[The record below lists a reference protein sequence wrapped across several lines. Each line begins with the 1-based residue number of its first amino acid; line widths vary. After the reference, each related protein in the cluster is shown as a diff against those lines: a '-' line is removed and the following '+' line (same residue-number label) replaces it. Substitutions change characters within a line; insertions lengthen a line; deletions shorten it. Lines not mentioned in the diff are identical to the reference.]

1 MITKKIFG
9 TRFVAVAIFFGLNA
23 HGLNAHAYQTENLY
37 VNGKPVVELN
47 FFNGGEFSSE
57 INFSDKLIDA
67 TKLGADYWKNILGL
81 RNATPWQIA
90 FVTSTQRTVDGK
102 TFSFDAAQFTSENYL
117 AQMLQ
122 GNRELALFD
131 VQTLANTKI
140 SADKV
145 QSVLEENSPSDDSA
159 LSYVTIGRNLGAKR
173 SDAVNGW
180 FVDADTI
187 LPTNEQAADF
197 IGALRFELARS
208 LGVQALVDGSKF
220 ADILDENAWTLHL
233 TDANGNFAAAGKK
246 IVTSDQLGSRDA
258 ADFFVADKTI
268 YFVGDN
274 VSEVLNGAT
283 FDGVSGIPINAWD
296 GSTFDGTR
304 TLIPGLMTALPYKNY
319 STFTELELAALQD
332 IGYNINRSK
341 FYGLSIYN
349 SGKTVNNSR
358 NFTSSEELAIGLHV
372 FGSNNTVNQSG
383 KISLTGTGA
392 VGIRVD
398 GESNDLTVAKGTDV
412 SSSGLNGK
420 GLLVAYGREHN
431 LTVDGN
437 ISASGTDSNA
447 VEFNFGSNA
456 FGAGG
461 EYRGSFMRY
470 FRYVD
475 SSGNII
481 SAENLPLNMTDG
493 FSYSAGELNG
503 ALVND
508 FNLSG
513 KLYGTKNAIYIGKNS
528 FVKNI
533 NVNAG
538 ASIVGDIT
546 SDWKH
551 FTSDDGFLSIKPVE
565 IQYKGKSYDASKYIP
580 DLATNLNFNADLN
593 YDGNING
600 ADNIK
605 MHVNEGTLNFTGKAD
620 ILNVEVARG
629 AKLFGG
635 TFTLNNMKFDIA
647 NGFTDATT
655 GTFINHGTIGALDP
669 NSNLVINGDLIS
681 DGTLQKISGG
691 RGGKII
697 VNGTANV
704 EGSTVTTDSLLPNQT
719 ETVLIADSVTGNVAN
734 PVGSPVKLS
743 ALLRATGAV
752 VGNTVTV
759 TTYEETTSLPELN
772 QQESQTLDAMD
783 NMYETL
789 AVDGQQG
796 EMTNFFYLDEP
807 EAVQTLQE
815 IGSNDSAQIM
825 SVAQQN
831 NAVDHMISD
840 RITRVFA
847 PDFPDMPR
855 DFMDMSHAPDFGHT
869 PDFNRDNSDVARDMS
884 FNPGDTTTEYVDVI
898 VRPNNFADGESDAPE
913 VKVKVPV
920 QRKPRENNFWLNYM
934 KNWGSLNGGG
944 TDYHGS
950 VIVGGYDRPF
960 GKHVRAGLFA
970 TYGTIGYGAS
980 SSRATVYDTRIGLYA
995 GYHNKQSD
1003 VYFYVNG
1010 GQLRNSLHRGISAL
1024 GLSTNAKYKSHIVE
1038 IGGEYKYD
1046 LTPKKIWHVSPFVNF
1061 QASHLK
1067 QNGYQEHG
1075 AGIYNQHVESSSNT
1089 YFAAQAG
1096 LDFKRYYKR
1105 GMIGFR
1111 FGVKHGFTGADP
1123 DLTVRYEGDGSNSYR
1138 LRNSRDK
1145 THFVFSLRG
1154 ENEFARGWSIGG
1166 ETEFQISKNDRDVT
1180 ASIILRR
1187 IW

>member
-1 MITKKIFG
+1 MITNKLFG
-9 TRFVAVAIFFGLNA
+9 TRFLAVAVFFGLNVPNF
-23 HGLNAHAYQTENLY
+23 HAHAYQTENLY

-47 FFNGGEFSSE
+47 FFNRGEFSSE
-57 INFSDKLIDA
+57 INFNAKLVDA
-67 TKLGADYWKNILGL
+67 SKLGADYWKNILGL
-81 RNATPWQIA
+81 NVKTPWQIA
-90 FVTSTQRTVDGK
+90 FVTGTQRAVDGK
-102 TFSFDAAQFTSENYL
+102 TFSFDAAEFTTENYL
-117 AQMLQ
+117 AQMLR
-122 GNRELALFD
+122 GDRTLALFD
-131 VQTLANTKI
+131 METLADTNVT
-140 SADKV
+140 ADQV
-145 QSVLEENSPSDDSA
+145 QSVLEANSPDEDSA
-159 LSYVTIGRNLGAKR
+159 ISYVTIGRNLGAKR
-173 SDAVNGW
+173 DDAVNGW
-180 FVDADTI
+180 YVDADTI

-197 IGALRFELARS
+197 VGALRFELARS
-208 LGVQALVDGSKF
+208 LGAQVQLDGMKFSENLVDPN
-220 ADILDENAWTLHL
+220 DWTLHL
-233 TDANGNFAAAGKK
+233 VDSNGNSASPGME
-246 IVTSDQLGSRDA
+246 IVTSSELGDRDS

-268 YFVGDN
+268 YFVGEN
-274 VSEVLNGAT
+274 VTDVLNGAT

-296 GSTFDGTR
+296 GSDFDGVR
-304 TLIPGLMTALPYKNY
+304 TLIPGLMTALPYRNY
-319 STFTELELAALQD
+319 TTFTELELAALQD
-332 IGYNINRSK
+332 IGYDIDRKK
-341 FYGLSIYN
+341 FYGFSIYD
-349 SGKTVNNSR
+349 SGTTVTNTR
-358 NFTSSEELAIGLHV
+358 NYTSDADLAVGLHV
-372 FGSNNTVNQSG
+372 FGSDNTVTQSG
-383 KISLTGTGA
+383 DISLTGTGA
-392 VGIRVD
+392 TGIRVD
-398 GESNDLTVAKGTDV
+398 GENNDLTVPAGTEI
-412 SSSGLNGK
+412 SSSGQRGK
-420 GLLVAYGREHN
+420 GLLVAYGRDHN
-431 LTVDGN
+431 LTVDGK
-437 ISASGTDSNA
+437 ISASGDGGNA

-461 EYRGSFMRY
+461 EYRGSFVRY

-475 SSGNII
+475 SSGNLV
-481 SAENLPLNMTDG
+481 SAENLPLTMTDG
-493 FSYSAGELNG
+493 FSYTADELNG

-513 KLYGTKNAIYIGKNS
+513 SLYGKTNAIYIAKNA
-528 FVKNI
+528 FVRNI

-551 FTSDDGFLSIKPVE
+551 FTAADGFLSLAPVE
-565 IQYKGKSYDASKYIP
+565 IQYNGKSYDASKYIP
-580 DLATNLNFNADLN
+580 DLATNLNFNADLS

-600 ADNIK
+600 SDNIK
-605 MHVNEGTLNFTGKAD
+605 MHVNDGTLNFSGTAD
-620 ILNVEVARG
+620 ILSVEVSG
-629 AKLFGG
+629 NAKLFGG
-635 TFTLNNMKFDIA
+635 TFTLNDMKFDLA
-647 NGFTDATT
+647 DGFTDSTT
-655 GTFINHGTIGALDP
+655 GTFTNHGTIGAGSP
-669 NSNLVINGDLIS
+669 NTNLIINGNLVS

-691 RGGKII
+691 TGGMIV
-697 VNGTANV
+697 VNGTANIN
-704 EGSTVTTDSLLPNQT
+704 GSTVTTDSLLPNQT
-719 ETVLIADSVTGNVAN
+719 ETVLVADSVTGNVAN

-759 TTYEETTSLPELN
+759 TTYEETASLPELN
-772 QQESQTLDAMD
+772 HDESQTLDAMN
-783 NMYETL
+783 NMYDNL
-789 AVDGQQG
+789 SG
-796 EMTNFFYLDEP
+796 EGYQDAMTNFFYLNEP
-807 EAVQTLQE
+807 ETVQTLQE

-831 NAVDHMISD
+831 NAVDHMVAD
-840 RITRVFA
+840 RINRVFS
-847 PDFPDMPR
+847 P
-855 DFMDMSHAPDFGHT
+855 DFMDMPHDFPGFGHEPSDFSRETSFTFDAST
-869 PDFNRDNSDVARDMS
+869 P
-884 FNPGDTTTEYVDVI
+884 EYVDVTI
-898 VRPNNFADGESDAPE
+898 RPNSFADGESDAPE

-920 QRKPRENNFWLNYM
+920 TRKRPVNNFWLNYM

-960 GKHVRAGLFA
+960 GKHVRAGIFA
-970 TYGTIGYGAS
+970 TYGTIGYGAA

-1046 LTPKKIWHVSPFVNF
+1046 LTPKKLWHISPFVNF

-1075 AGIYNQHVESSSNT
+1075 AGIYNQHVESNSNT
-1089 YFAAQAG
+1089 YFAASAG
-1096 LDFKRYYKR
+1096 FDFKRYYKR

-1123 DLTVRYEGDGSNSYR
+1123 DLTIRYEGDGSNSYR

-1145 THFVFSLRG
+1145 THFIFSLRG

-1166 ETEFQISKNDRDVT
+1166 ETEFQISDNDRDVT

>member
-9 TRFVAVAIFFGLNA
+9 TRLMAVAIFFGMSA
-23 HGLNAHAYQTENLY
+23 ATSQAYAYQIENLY
-37 VNGKPVVELN
+37 ANGKPVVELN
-47 FFNGGEFSSE
+47 FFNRGEFSSE
-57 INFSDKLIDA
+57 TNFNATLVDA
-67 TKLGADYWKNILGL
+67 SKLGANYWKNILGL
-81 RNATPWQIA
+81 NLKTPWQIA
-90 FVTSTQRTVDGK
+90 FVTSAKQTVGGK
-102 TFSFDAAQFTSENYL
+102 TFSFDAAEFTVENYI

-122 GNRELALFD
+122 GDRTLALFD
-131 VQTLANTKI
+131 MSTLADTNV
-140 SADKV
+140 SADEV
-145 QSVLEENSPSDDSA
+145 QSVLEENSPSEDA
-159 LSYVTIGRNLGAKR
+159 AISYVTIGKNLGAKR
-173 SDAVNGW
+173 NDAINGW

-197 IGALRFELARS
+197 VGALRMELARS
-208 LGVQALVDGSKF
+208 LGVQVLLDGTKF
-220 ADILDENAWTLHL
+220 SDSLLDANAWTLHL
-233 TDANGNFAAAGKK
+233 VDANGNPAAAGKE
-246 IVTSDQLGSRDA
+246 IVTSDQLGDRDA

-296 GSTFDGTR
+296 GSTFDGVH
-304 TLIPGLMTALPYKNY
+304 TLIPGLMTALPYRNY
-319 STFTELELAALQD
+319 TTFTELELAALQD

-341 FYGLSIYN
+341 FYGLSIYSN
-349 SGKTVNNSR
+349 GTTVDNTK
-358 NFTSSEELAIGLHV
+358 NFSSSSDLAVGLHV
-372 FGSNNTVNQSG
+372 FGSKNKLTQSG

-392 VGIRVD
+392 TGIRVD
-398 GESNDLTVAKGTDV
+398 GESNDLTVPKGTEI
-412 SSSGLNGK
+412 SSSGTNGK
-420 GLLVAYGREHN
+420 GLLVAYGRNHN
-431 LTVDGN
+431 LTVNGK
-437 ISASGTDSNA
+437 ISASGTDANA

-456 FGAGG
+456 LGAGS
-461 EYRGSFMRY
+461 EYRGSYLRY
-470 FRYVD
+470 LRYVD

-481 SAENLPLNMTDG
+481 SAKNLSLTIDDG
-493 FSYSAGELNG
+493 FSYSANELNG
-503 ALVND
+503 ALVDN

-513 KLYGTKNAIYIGKNS
+513 TLYGKKNAIYIGKNA

-533 NVNAG
+533 NINAG

-551 FTSDDGFLSIKPVE
+551 FTEADGFLTVIPVE
-565 IQYKGKSYDASKYIP
+565 IQYNGKSFDASKYIP
-580 DLATNLNFNADLN
+580 DLATNLNFNADLD

-605 MHVNEGTLNFTGKAD
+605 MRVTDGTLNFSGTAD
-620 ILNVEVARG
+620 ILSVEVMRG

-635 TFTLNNMKFDIA
+635 TFTLNDMRWDIA
-647 NGFTDATT
+647 DGFTDSTT
-655 GTFINHGTIGALDP
+655 GTFVNHGTIGALDP
-669 NSNLVINGDLIS
+669 NSNLVINGNLIS
-681 DGTLQKISGG
+681 DGTLQRISGG
-691 RGGKII
+691 TGGKII
-697 VNGTANV
+697 VNGTANID
-704 EGSTVTTDSLLPNQT
+704 GSTVTTDSLLPNQT

-759 TTYEETTSLPELN
+759 TTYEETASLPNLN
-772 QQESQTLDAMD
+772 TEESQTLDAMNNMLD
-783 NMYETL
+783 NL
-789 AVDGQQG
+789 SSDGCQDA
-796 EMTNFFYLDEP
+796 MTNFFYLNEP
-807 EAVQTLQE
+807 ETVRTLQE
-815 IGSNDSAQIM
+815 IGSNDSAKIM

-831 NAVDHMISD
+831 NAIDHMVAD
-840 RITRVFA
+840 RIGRVFA
-847 PDFPDMPR
+847 PEFMDMPH
-855 DFMDMSHAPDFGHT
+855 DFMDMSHASDFGRDNTDFARDVNFNPNDMT
-869 PDFNRDNSDVARDMS
+869 PD
-884 FNPGDTTTEYVDVI
+884 YVDVI

-913 VKVKVPV
+913 VKVKVKVP
-920 QRKPRENNFWLNYM
+920 RKPRENNFWLNYM

-960 GKHVRAGLFA
+960 GKHVRAGFFA
-970 TYGTIGYGAS
+970 TYGTIGYGAK

-1024 GLSTNAKYKSHIVE
+1024 GLSTNANYKSRIVE

-1067 QNGYQEHG
+1067 QDGYHERG
-1075 AGIYNQHVESSSNT
+1075 AGIYNQHVAGRSNT

-1096 LDFKRYYKR
+1096 LDFKRYYKT
-1105 GMIGFR
+1105 GMFGFR
-1111 FGVKHGFTGADP
+1111 IGVKHGFTGADP
-1123 DLTVRYEGDGSNSYR
+1123 DLTIRYEGDTSSSYR
-1138 LRNSRDK
+1138 LRNERDK
-1145 THFVFSLRG
+1145 THFIFSLRG

-1180 ASIILRR
+1180 ASIMLRR

>member
-1 MITKKIFG
+1 MITNKIFG

-37 VNGKPVVELN
+37 VNGKPVIELN
-47 FFNGGEFSSE
+47 FFNRGEFSSE
-57 INFSDKLIDA
+57 INFNAKLVDA
-67 TKLGADYWKNILGL
+67 SKLGADYWKNLL
-81 RNATPWQIA
+81 RLRTVTPWQIA
-90 FVTSTQRTVDGK
+90 FVTSSQRTVDGK
-102 TFSFDAAQFTSENYL
+102 SFSFDAAEFTSENYL
-117 AQMLQ
+117 AQMLK
-122 GNRELALFD
+122 GDRDLALFD
-131 VQTLANTKI
+131 METLSYTGI
-140 SADKV
+140 SADEV
-145 QSVLEENSPSDDSA
+145 QSVLEENSPSEDSA

-180 FVDADTI
+180 FVDADTV
-187 LPTNEQAADF
+187 LPANEQAADF
-197 IGALRFELARS
+197 IGALRLELARS
-208 LGVQALVDGSKF
+208 IGVQVLLDGSKF

-233 TDANGNFAAAGKK
+233 ADSNGNFASAGKE

-283 FDGVSGIPINAWD
+283 FDEVSGIPINAWD
-296 GSTFDGTR
+296 GSTFDGVH

-332 IGYNINRSK
+332 IGYDINRSK

-349 SGKTVNNSR
+349 NGKTVNNTKS
-358 NFTSSEELAIGLHV
+358 FSSSEDLAIGLHV
-372 FGSNNTVNQSG
+372 FGSKNTVNQSG

-398 GESNDLTVAKGTDV
+398 GESNDLTVPAGTNI
-412 SSSGLNGK
+412 SSSGERGK

-431 LTVDGN
+431 LTVGGN
-437 ISASGTDSNA
+437 ISASGDGGNA

-456 FGAGG
+456 LGAGG
-461 EYRGSFMRY
+461 EYRGSYLRY
-470 FRYVD
+470 LRYVD
-475 SSGNII
+475 ASGNII
-481 SAENLPLNMTDG
+481 SAKNLPLTIDDG
-493 FSYSAGELNG
+493 FNYSADELNG

-513 KLYGTKNAIYIGKNS
+513 KLYGANNAIYIGKNA

-551 FTSDDGFLSIKPVE
+551 FTTDDGFLSLIPVE
-565 IQYKGKSYDASKYIP
+565 IQYKGKSYDVSKYIP
-580 DLATNLNFNADLN
+580 DLATNLNFNADLS

-605 MHVNEGTLNFTGKAD
+605 MHVNGGTLNYSGTAD
-620 ILNVEVARG
+620 ILSVEVARG

-635 TFTLNNMKFDIA
+635 TFTLNDMKFDIA
-647 NGFTDATT
+647 DGFTDATT
-655 GTFINHGTIGALDP
+655 GTFTNHGTIGALDP
-669 NSNLVINGDLIS
+669 NSNLIINGNLIS

-697 VNGTANV
+697 VNGTANID
-704 EGSTVTTDSLLPNQT
+704 GSTVTTDSLLPNQT
-719 ETVLIADSVTGNVAN
+719 ETVLIADTVTGNVAN

-759 TTYEETTSLPELN
+759 TTYEETTSLPQLDS
-772 QQESQTLDAMD
+772 QENQTLDAMD

-789 AVDGQQG
+789 SVDGQQG
-796 EMTNFFYLDEP
+796 EMTSFFYLDEP
-807 EAVQTLQE
+807 ETVQTLQE
-815 IGSNDSAQIM
+815 IGSNDSAKIM

-840 RITRVFA
+840 RISRVFA
-847 PDFPDMPR
+847 PDFMDMPR
-855 DFMDMSHAPDFGHT
+855 DFMDMSHAPDFG
-869 PDFNRDNSDVARDMS
+869 RDNSDIAREMS
-884 FNPGDTTTEYVDVI
+884 FNPNDSMPEYVDVI
-898 VRPNNFADGESDAPE
+898 IRPNKLADGDSDAPE
-913 VKVKVPV
+913 VKVKVKVP
-920 QRKPRENNFWLNYM
+920 RKPRENNFWLNYM

-970 TYGTIGYGAS
+970 TYGTIGYGAR

-1046 LTPKKIWHVSPFVNF
+1046 LTPKKIWHISPFVNF

-1075 AGIYNQHVESSSNT
+1075 AGIYNQHVESGSNT
-1089 YFAAQAG
+1089 YFAGQIG

-1123 DLTVRYEGDGSNSYR
+1123 DLTVRYEGDSSNSYR

-1180 ASIILRR
+1180 ASIMLRR